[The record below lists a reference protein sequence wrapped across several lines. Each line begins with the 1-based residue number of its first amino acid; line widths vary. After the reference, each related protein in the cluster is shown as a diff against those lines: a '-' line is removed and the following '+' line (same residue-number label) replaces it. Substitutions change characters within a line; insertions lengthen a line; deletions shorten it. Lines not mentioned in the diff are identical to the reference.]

1 VLDMMAKEV
10 IKELIKAS
18 QDAIGQHRLV
28 ERDVAPMR
36 MRNKVSTLTGVR
48 RCGKSSLLHLEMQRL
63 MANGIDRERM
73 FYLQLEDERLE
84 PSPATLTAI
93 TAAYQ
98 ELYPGIP
105 LHQVTVFLDELQ
117 GMPRWEAF
125 VLRLLEA
132 DRATIYLSG
141 SNSRMLSH
149 EIATSLRGRTLN
161 THVLPFSYAE
171 RLRLR
176 NVSYDPYKPKQR
188 AAMLADVHDH
198 LLWGGFPEVVQA
210 DERTRRALITEYF
223 HVLLFRDLIE
233 RHGIQQPVVL
243 KEFLKR
249 MLASATKP
257 TSIRKVHDMLRSA
270 GMKPTKDLLYTWLE
284 YALDVNLLI
293 RCDRFGASANER
305 LTSSTRFF
313 SVDNGL
319 LTAMTTAFRDEWGRL
334 LENMVAVDAVRAG
347 WQIAYYKDLRRV
359 GRECDLLLLTNGRP
373 KRAVQVCWDMSD
385 PETRQRELKGLAAAC
400 QELGL
405 KEGLVVTFENTEEI
419 EHEHLH
425 IDVVPYWRA
434 VQALQP

>member
-1 VLDMMAKEV
+1 
-10 IKELIKAS
+10 
-18 QDAIGQHRLV
+18 
-28 ERDVAPMR
+28 
-36 MRNKVSTLTGVR
+36 
-48 RCGKSSLLHLEMQRL
+48 
-63 MANGIDRERM
+63 
-73 FYLQLEDERLE
+73 
-84 PSPATLTAI
+84 
-93 TAAYQ
+93 
-98 ELYPGIP
+98 
-105 LHQVTVFLDELQ
+105 
-117 GMPRWEAF
+117 
-125 VLRLLEA
+125 
-132 DRATIYLSG
+132 
-141 SNSRMLSH
+141 
-149 EIATSLRGRTLN
+149 
-161 THVLPFSYAE
+161 
-171 RLRLR
+171 
-176 NVSYDPYKPKQR
+176 
-188 AAMLADVHDH
+188 
-198 LLWGGFPEVVQA
+198 
-210 DERTRRALITEYF
+210 
-223 HVLLFRDLIE
+223 
-233 RHGIQQPVVL
+233 
-243 KEFLKR
+243 
-249 MLASATKP
+249 
-257 TSIRKVHDMLRSA
+257 
-270 GMKPTKDLLYTWLE
+270 
-284 YALDVNLLI
+284 LDVNLLI